1 MFYHVSTKHSRLQ
14 NNVNVKHFSKKLV
27 NILVVIL
34 GFIEVVRG
42 NRPPRFLIEGHS
54 EIVLRLKEGPATP
67 VGTLIYKLKGF
78 DPDGDDLQFGIRTT
92 IDSNILKI
100 ENSGNNEAN
109 LYLAKELDREVSKHA
124 ISKLLHNI
132 LICNFFQT
140 KDEFSLVLTLTD
152 NKLGEG
158 NFVTQ
163 SLLIVVD
170 DVNDNVPIFKPFQSA
185 LEILE
190 ESPPGI
196 LTTVEA
202 TDRDEGAYGQVVYY
216 LQELDGDN
224 EIFTI
229 STVQGKGV
237 IRLAGSLDFEKKSLY
252 QLRVLAVDRAN
263 QVKYKSTVFF
273 LNLLK
278 QILCFIG

>member
-1 MFYHVSTKHSRLQ
+1 M
-14 NNVNVKHFSKKLV
+14 
-27 NILVVIL
+27 IC
-34 GFIEVVRG
+34 
-42 NRPPRFLIEGHS
+42 
-54 EIVLRLKEGPATP
+54 
-67 VGTLIYKLKGF
+67 
-78 DPDGDDLQFGIRTT
+78 
-92 IDSNILKI
+92 
-100 ENSGNNEAN
+100 
-109 LYLAKELDREVSKHA
+109 
-124 ISKLLHNI
+124 IS
-132 LICNFFQT
+132 FQT

-190 ESPPGI
+190 DSPPGI

-224 EIFTI
+224 DIFTI
-229 STVQGKGV
+229 STAQGKGV
-237 IRLAGSLDFEKKSLY
+237 IRLAGSLDFERKSLY

-263 QVKYKSTVFF
+263 QVKYKKQFF

-278 QILCFIG
+278 QILCFL